1 VRGLQLSAGG
11 AELRD
16 DLPEPSERAG
26 WTTVGVT
33 LAGVC
38 ATDIALSKGYMGF
51 AGVPGHE
58 FVGRALNG
66 PLAGRRVVGE
76 INAGC
81 GTCDRCRGG
90 DPRHCTSRSVLGI
103 LSHPGAFAERL
114 SLPTANLLAVP
125 DGLSDEAASFTE
137 PLAAAMALGEAVEIR
152 KGAPA
157 LVAGDGRLGLL
168 CAHALHLA
176 GANVTVAGRHAE
188 RQSLLP
194 TDVELLTGLLE
205 NDGPEPHDGPKP
217 HDGSEPQGEP
227 KPHDGPEP
235 HDEPKPHDGPGQFE
249 LAVEATG
256 SPEVLSRLIPRMAPR
271 GTVVLK
277 TTSERPL
284 QLDTSLVVVNE
295 LRLVGS
301 RCGRFAPALQLL
313 AEGAVPVEAMID
325 ARYPLAHA
333 DEALTHAGQ
342 PGVLKVLVDI
352 ADP

>member
-1 VRGLQLSAGG
+1 MRGLQLTAGG

-26 WTTVGVT
+26 WTTVEVT

-81 GTCDRCRGG
+81 GTCDRCLGG
-90 DPRHCTSRSVLGI
+90 DPRHCSTRSVLGI

-114 SLPTANLLAVP
+114 SLPTGNLLAVP
-125 DGLSDEAASFTE
+125 DGLSDEAASFAE
-137 PLAAAMALGEAVEIR
+137 PLAAAMALSEAVEIR
-152 KGAPA
+152 KGARA

-168 CAHALHLA
+168 CAHALHRA
-176 GANVTVAGRHAE
+176 GAAVTVAGRHAE
-188 RQSLLP
+188 RQDLLP
-194 TDVELLTGLLE
+194 NGVDLLTGLLE
-205 NDGPEPHDGPKP
+205 SDGPKPNDSAEPHDGP
-217 HDGSEPQGEP
+217 DA
-227 KPHDGPEP
+227 
-235 HDEPKPHDGPGQFE
+235 FE

-325 ARYPLAHA
+325 ARYPLAEA
-333 DEALTHAGQ
+333 DLALTHAGK

-352 ADP
+352 SEA